1 MTALSFVGFSWLF
14 LHGCKVAA
22 AAAAI
27 TPCVQSQ
34 MKWKGEVTVPV
45 IKEGK
50 AFPEIFR
57 RLTEIL
63 LARELCP
70 RPPKL
75 AGRLGKFFAGHS
87 DAPNQI
93 GDL

>member
-1 MTALSFVGFSWLF
+1 MGFSPLF
-14 LHGCKVAA
+14 LHACKVAA

-34 MKWKGEVTVPV
+34 MKWKKEIPVPF
-45 IKEGK
+45 IREGK
-50 AFPEIFR
+50 AFPEIFK
-57 RLTEIL
+57 RLTEIS
-63 LARELCP
+63 LARELRH

-75 AGRLGKFFAGHS
+75 PGRLGKFLAGHN
-87 DAPNQI
+87 DAPNQS